1 VCPEGG
7 ARELRSLE
15 VTRKLADMHG
25 GSEDEA
31 ARILGGLGR
40 AVRVL
45 PLWSCHT
52 HAICVHPTSL
62 AALAQLSGEAVG
74 MKRKRAEDDASADGG
89 DLSPPALD
97 FWRFF
102 PGAKRLLKG
111 GRGGTLSL
119 HPFIRTDGITASVTM
134 KRRAPASEAGAAQKR
149 GGEFKTPVLDRG
161 AAKPAPG
168 QRLVAVDPGRRDLFM
183 AVSNDPAEKPFSV
196 STRQY
201 RHNAKTS
208 DAARVTRRAYDLQDA
223 SLRPAMQALPCS
235 RAYECWDAYLLAALP
250 ILGARL
256 EALRLTCVRRTRFAS
271 YMRRDRELDRICKLL
286 CGTSTRT
293 ERRALEQRAAQGPGA
308 QPLPTLVAFGAAN
321 ACSTGFGYAPAPQGR
336 LRHRLAK
343 VHGARVTLIDEFRTS
358 KVCSCCGSLLEKT
371 YKSLKAAAK
380 SQAQKTEAAERKRIA
395 ASERSSR
402 EPSARSRAPA
412 ARSRAPAAPVR
423 APRRAPRLTT
433 LVYGVRR
440 CRFCEEQTGRPL
452 FWHRDVNAARNI
464 MDVYVSLADTGKRP
478 TPLTRPAAP
487 REARAATRERTPQPI
502 GREPP
507 HGGQQTS
514 RSPEPPE
521 GPAGAAVEDRLPGA

>member
-1 VCPEGG
+1 
-7 ARELRSLE
+7 
-15 VTRKLADMHG
+15 
-25 GSEDEA
+25 
-31 ARILGGLGR
+31 
-40 AVRVL
+40 
-45 PLWSCHT
+45 
-52 HAICVHPTSL
+52 
-62 AALAQLSGEAVG
+62 
-74 MKRKRAEDDASADGG
+74 
-89 DLSPPALD
+89 
-97 FWRFF
+97 
-102 PGAKRLLKG
+102 
-111 GRGGTLSL
+111 
-119 HPFIRTDGITASVTM
+119 
-134 KRRAPASEAGAAQKR
+134 
-149 GGEFKTPVLDRG
+149 
-161 AAKPAPG
+161 
-168 QRLVAVDPGRRDLFM
+168 
-183 AVSNDPAEKPFSV
+183 
-196 STRQY
+196 
-201 RHNAKTS
+201 
-208 DAARVTRRAYDLQDA
+208 
-223 SLRPAMQALPCS
+223 MQALPCS

-308 QPLPTLVAFGAAN
+308 QPLPTLVAFGAASVPEAHASFARY

-402 EPSARSRAPA
+402 EPLRGTHACASCGAHTL
-412 ARSRAPAAPVR
+412 APAAPVR

-433 LVYGVRR
+433 LVYGVLR

-521 GPAGAAVEDRLPGA
+521 GPAGAAVADRLSGA